1 VDFFKTIILDM
12 NNQIKKINLKH
23 SFIFFLFCNIF
34 SVVFFKF
41 SNFNISSII
50 CFVLILIIGISHGS
64 LDHEKGKK
72 IFKIFNIKNI
82 SYFYLFYILTGIFV
96 IILWSIAP
104 SLSLVIFL
112 LVASYHFGKED
123 TQFLINKISYF
134 DQILFFFKGSL
145 IVLAPMF
152 FHFEETVSLFK
163 LLLVESEFFYSTLEF
178 IEKNM
183 LLFIG
188 LILSALSSIF
198 LFLKEFEIKKFTI
211 FFDYFSILIL
221 NYYFA
226 PLIAFTI
233 YFCFLHSIRHSISLI
248 YEIDSSNFNKG
259 LRKFIKKALPLTILT
274 AFLCLIGM
282 YYLNNIYDLNS
293 SILKLIF
300 IGLASLTFPHILLEY
315 LLEKNEKQRN

>member
-1 VDFFKTIILDM
+1 MDFFKTIILDM

-41 SNFNISSII
+41 SYFNISSII

-134 DQILFFFKGSL
+134 DQILFFFKGLL

-188 LILSALSSIF
+188 LIFKGIC
-198 LFLKEFEIKKFTI
+198 KHYTI
-211 FFDYFSILIL
+211 
-221 NYYFA
+221 
-226 PLIAFTI
+226 
-233 YFCFLHSIRHSISLI
+233 
-248 YEIDSSNFNKG
+248 
-259 LRKFIKKALPLTILT
+259 
-274 AFLCLIGM
+274 
-282 YYLNNIYDLNS
+282 
-293 SILKLIF
+293 
-300 IGLASLTFPHILLEY
+300 
-315 LLEKNEKQRN
+315 